1 MLELNGKFGVNLFN
15 NCKVRGNIQKVG
27 KYIPLELLEQSIRQ
41 HFANWILLLVR
52 HEKQSFYGRLSLEM
66 KNGFAIIICN
76 IKNHG
81 WIQGQRAESTV
92 KPNIMWKKIIALLG
106 RIWKMYEFV
115 EVLFECCNWSKK
127 VFYMTEKIQGHR
139 ATWQYLLIYISLLTQ
154 KAILEL
160 GWEILHLLT
169 RLSSSQSILNLVS
182 NLTKSSMFKIYCFN
196 KMEFENF

>member
-81 WIQGQRAESTV
+81 WIQGQQAESTV

-106 RIWKMYEFV
+106 RIWKMYSIMNLLKFCLSAAI
-115 EVLFECCNWSKK
+115 EVKRFFIWLRRYK
-127 VFYMTEKIQGHR
+127 VIEPHDNTC
-139 ATWQYLLIYISLLTQ
+139 LYIFL
-154 KAILEL
+154 
-160 GWEILHLLT
+160 
-169 RLSSSQSILNLVS
+169 
-182 NLTKSSMFKIYCFN
+182 C
-196 KMEFENF
+196 